1 MKVSKLEFNRRQ
13 FLRGAAGAVAGVWAA
28 SHSVAPAA
36 AAPGAAED
44 LAFASALEAARA
56 IRRGDV
62 SSVELTRHML
72 ERIDKHN
79 PKLNAIVVDIRE
91 EALRRAEAAD
101 RDLARN
107 HSWGRFHGV
116 PITIKESY
124 SMEGLPTTSGAP
136 FLKDHRPTEDAVVVQ
151 RMRDA
156 GAVILGKSNVPLMTM
171 DIQSYN
177 EVYGT
182 TNNPWDTDRT
192 PGGSTGGGAAA
203 VAAGLSYLSVGGDI
217 GGSIRT
223 PASFCGVYGHKPSLG
238 ILSEEGHI
246 PPIPGSPPGARSSL
260 SVAGPLARSAA
271 DLMAAV
277 DVLGGPGGD
286 DAAAYKWFLPP
297 ARGTGVKDYRVRYVL
312 DDDFCPVV
320 PEVKEQLQ
328 RAVDALRKAGAQVEE
343 GWPEGVDPRKQI
355 EAYLFLLVAELTDLP
370 APDPA
375 NVVDMSPIK
384 VGEIFMAASQASHR
398 EFLAK
403 DSERVVARQVWQDF
417 FKTYDAFLMPVAFV
431 PAFPH
436 QHEGDFLSRTLE
448 TSLGERAYSDLL
460 YWISFA
466 TLTGLPATVAPVG
479 LTEETK
485 LPVGIQVMGP
495 FLEDATSIDLAGMI
509 GELTDGYQ
517 APPGFG
523 D

>member
-1 MKVSKLEFNRRQ
+1 MAAAKRETDRRQ
-13 FLRGAAGAVAGVWAA
+13 FLKTAVCAAAGTWVLAGGTTPV
-28 SHSVAPAA
+28 AA
-36 AAPGAAED
+36 AATNPGD
-44 LAFASALEAARA
+44 LAFASAMDAARA

-72 ERIDKHN
+72 ERIDKYN

-101 RDLARN
+101 ADLARN
-107 HSWGRFHGV
+107 QSWGRFHGV

-124 SMEGLPTTSGAP
+124 GMEGLPTTSGAP
-136 FLKDHRPTEDAVVVQ
+136 FLKDYRPTEDAVVVQ

-182 TNNPWDTDRT
+182 TNNPWDLERT

-203 VAAGLSYLSVGGDI
+203 VAAGLSFLSVGGDI

-223 PASFCGVYGHKPSLG
+223 PSHFCGVYGHKPSLG
-238 ILSEEGHI
+238 VLSEEGHI
-246 PPIPGSPPGARSSL
+246 PPIPGSPPAALSNL
-260 SVAGPLARSAA
+260 SVAGPLARTAS

-277 DVLGGPGGD
+277 DVLGGPSGD
-286 DAAAYKWFLPP
+286 QAAAYKWFLPP
-297 ARGTGVKDYRVRYVL
+297 ARGTRVKDYRIGYML
-312 DDDFCPVV
+312 DDDFCPVL

-328 RAVDALRKAGAQVEE
+328 SAVDALRKAGAQVEE
-343 GWPEGVDPRKQI
+343 GWPEGLNPREQL

-370 APDPA
+370 APNPA
-375 NVVDMSPIK
+375 DVVDLSPIK
-384 VGEIFMAASQASHR
+384 VGQIFMAASQASHR

-403 DSERVVARQVWQDF
+403 DSQRVVARQMWQDY
-417 FKTYDAFLMPVAFV
+417 FKTHDAFLMPVAFV

-436 QHEGDFLSRTLE
+436 QHEGDFLTRTLD
-448 TSLGERAYSDLL
+448 TSSGERAYADLL

-479 LTEETK
+479 LTRDTK

-495 FLEDATSIDLAGMI
+495 FLEDATPIDIAGKV
-509 GELTDGYQ
+509 GELTGGYQ
-517 APPGFG
+517 PPPGYG
-523 D
+523 A